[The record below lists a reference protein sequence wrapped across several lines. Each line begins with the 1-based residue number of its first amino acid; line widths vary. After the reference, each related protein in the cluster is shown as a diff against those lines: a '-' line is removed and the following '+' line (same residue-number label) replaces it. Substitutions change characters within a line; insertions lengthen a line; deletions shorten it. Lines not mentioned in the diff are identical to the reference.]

1 MRKTLSCAFF
11 LAVLLTALPA
21 RAQSPDYNV
30 GPVWRV
36 TYIHIKPGQTGAFWN
51 DIRQHFKPI
60 YDEWKKQ
67 GLILDYKIYTNPVAD
82 HPNDWDVAVALLY
95 PNWAALDQ
103 VASKAF
109 TIAEKHYGSREA
121 MTEAARKR
129 NDIAEFEASR
139 LAREVTLK

>member
-1 MRKTLSCAFF
+1 MRKILSFAFF
-11 LAVLLTALPA
+11 LAVLLSAVPA
-21 RAQSPDYNV
+21 HGQSPYYNV

-36 TYIHIKPGQTGAFWN
+36 NYIHIKPGQADAFWN
-51 DIRQHFKPI
+51 DVRQNLKPI

-67 GLILDYKIYTNPVAD
+67 GLILDYKVYTNPVAD

-95 PNWAALDQ
+95 PNWAAFDQ

-121 MTEAARKR
+121 MAEAARKR
-129 NDIAEFEASR
+129 NDVAEFEASR

>member
-1 MRKTLSCAFF
+1 MRKTLSITF
-11 LAVLLTALPA
+11 LLALLLSAVAA
-21 RAQSPDYNV
+21 QAQSPDYNV

-36 TYIHIKPGQTGAFWN
+36 TYIHIKPGQAGAFWN
-51 DIRQHFKPI
+51 DVRQHFKPI
-60 YDEWKKQ
+60 YDEQKKQ
-67 GLILDYKIYTNPVAD
+67 GLILDYKVYTNPVAD
-82 HPNDWDVAVALLY
+82 RPNDWDVAFAFLY

-103 VASKAF
+103 VAAKAF